1 MTKLSKIEGFR
12 ELRPEEIQLVAGGPE
27 GPSAG
32 ETAIGDLIGGDMIVD
47 QGPGWAIT
55 NSSVT
60 VVDTDDNGYYDYAE
74 FSSGGDVYVYD
85 WTTDTWQPKEDDEP
99 DDEDYPEDQEV
110 EG

>member
-1 MTKLSKIEGFR
+1 MTYETKVQAFR
-12 ELRPEEIQLVAGGPE
+12 ELAPEEITAVAGGDP
-27 GPSAG
+27 PSAG
-32 ETAIGDLIGGDMIVD
+32 ETAITDLISGDTFVD
-47 QGPGWAIT
+47 QGSNWAIT

-85 WTTDTWQPKEDDEP
+85 WTTDSWQPRDDEEP
-99 DDEDYPEDQEV
+99 DDEDYEEPPQV